1 MNKSP
6 VPRLIRHVRALAL
19 MGVCAV
25 ALTGC
30 ASMGQQPSSASE
42 AQAQRLGALFEQTLP
57 VKDIVSRILQTEP
70 KWPFQQRSNKIRPA
84 ELACVRAEMAPEK
97 IAVQQHEDARRYAKA
112 HPERLAQDIQLLES
126 GAASAMNALIMD
138 GINEPGNRSSS
149 TSERRKANAVM
160 KKLSAQQKQAMLQ
173 LLFNPDYSDLRKAM
187 RIDFIPEAM
196 FNRAD
201 AYRQGARVGAGL
213 LLPPLM
219 LAMQKCQ
226 VTIEVLE

>member
-1 MNKSP
+1 MNKP
-6 VPRLIRHVRALAL
+6 VPRLIRHVRVLAL

-97 IAVQQHEDARRYAKA
+97 ITVQQHENARRYAKA

-138 GINEPGNRSSS
+138 GVNEPSNRSSS

-160 KKLSAQQKQAMLQ
+160 KNLSAQQKQAMLQ

-226 VTIEVLE
+226 VTIDVLE